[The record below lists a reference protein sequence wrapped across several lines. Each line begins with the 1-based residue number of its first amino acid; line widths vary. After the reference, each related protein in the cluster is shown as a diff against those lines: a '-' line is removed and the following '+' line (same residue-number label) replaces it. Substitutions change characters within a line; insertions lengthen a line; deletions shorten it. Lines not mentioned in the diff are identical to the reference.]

1 MNLKEFK
8 ERVDYLCDEIGIYG
22 EKGFISSHKI
32 TGDVYL
38 RDDKD
43 NFYDIV
49 DFDIGNLPGCRCP
62 SSLIIEIVKD
72 ED

>member
-43 NFYDIV
+43 NFYSITG
-49 DFDIGNLPGCRCP
+49 FDLSGLPGCGCL